1 MNANELP
8 AAFIRRMKH
17 QLSDEWEAFA
27 DSYRQEKA
35 YGLRRNLL
43 KDAGDF
49 PFSLEP
55 IPWAREG
62 FYASPAE
69 HPGRHILHEAGA
81 YYIQEPSAMAV
92 VSLLDPRPGE
102 NILDLCA
109 APGGKSTQIAGR
121 MQGQG
126 LLVSNEIFPKRAQIL
141 SENIER
147 LGIANALVTNHDP
160 RDLAAHF
167 PYYFDRIVVDA
178 PCSGEGMFRKDETAI
193 REWSVDNVATCR
205 DRQQWILE
213 CADQMLHEGGTIV
226 YSTCTFSPD
235 EDEEMVQWF
244 LCGHPDYELISWH
257 DTPLGTAMSALP
269 DHGGFCDGTL
279 PGTLRLWPHKL
290 RGEGHFMALLH
301 KKGEPLP
308 DVSLPAA
315 GSKARKKSKKKSL
328 QPLEE
333 AIGGFEEFARVYLKV
348 PVEQIFPRT
357 TPVYVLHGEQL
368 YLLPEPAPSL
378 EGLVTVRP
386 GLHLG
391 TWKKGRF
398 IPAYALS
405 KALTPDQAAS
415 HALTQTEAA
424 HYLHGETVSCPPD
437 CKGWIL
443 LTYENCPLGWGKA
456 DRGMAKNHY
465 PKGLRTQGIM
475 GDV

>member
-27 DSYRQEKA
+27 DSYRHEKA

-55 IPWAREG
+55 IPWAPEG

-69 HPGRHILHEAGA
+69 HPGRHVLHEAGA

-121 MQGQG
+121 MRGHG

-160 RDLAAHF
+160 KDLVSHF

-193 REWSVDNVATCR
+193 REWSEDNVTICR

-213 CADQMLHEGGTIV
+213 CADQMLREGGMIV

-235 EDEEMVQWF
+235 EDEEMIQWF
-244 LCGHPDYELISWH
+244 LSGHPDYELISWRN
-257 DTPLGTAMSALP
+257 TPLGTTMSTLP
-269 DHGGFCDGTL
+269 DNGGFCDGTL
-279 PGTLRLWPHKL
+279 SGTLRLWPHRL

-301 KKGEPLP
+301 KKGEPVP
-308 DVSLPAA
+308 DVPQPAA
-315 GSKARKKSKKKSL
+315 SARSRKKSKKKGP

-333 AIGGFEEFARVYLKV
+333 AIGGFEEFARSCLKV

-357 TPVYVLHGEQL
+357 NPVYVLHGEEL
-368 YLLPEPAPSL
+368 FLLPEPAPSL

-391 TWKKGRF
+391 TRKKGRF
-398 IPAYALS
+398 IPAYALA
-405 KALTPDQAAS
+405 KALAPGQAVS
-415 HALTQTEAA
+415 HALTLEEAA
-424 HYLHGETVSCPPD
+424 HYLHGETVSCPED
-437 CKGWIL
+437 CRGWLL
-443 LTYENCPLGWGKA
+443 LTYANCPLGWGKA

-475 GDV
+475 